1 MSDSGDA
8 AMAGIGFVALAV
20 VCVGLLWGCPNYNV
34 YSQRLS
40 GEAELAKAEYSRK
53 TAVVEAE
60 AKQQSAQSLAAA
72 DTLRAMGVARSN
84 QIIGQSLKDNP
95 DYLKWLW
102 VESLKERNGDII
114 YVPTEANLPIL
125 EATRKQLATP
135 ATK

>member
-1 MSDSGDA
+1 MNDQTPWGIITGCIVFLIVVA
-8 AMAGIGFVALAV
+8 ILAM
-20 VCVGLLWGCPNYNV
+20 WGWPNYTV
-34 YSQRLS
+34 YQQRLS

-53 TAVVEAE
+53 TTVVEAQ
-60 AKQQSAQSLAAA
+60 AKQQSAMSLAAA

-125 EATRKQLATP
+125 EARRAPSK
-135 ATK
+135 

>member
-1 MSDSGDA
+1 MNDQTPWGIITGCVVFLIA
-8 AMAGIGFVALAV
+8 VAILAM
-20 VCVGLLWGCPNYNV
+20 WGCPNYTV
-34 YSQRLS
+34 YQQRLS

-53 TAVVEAE
+53 TTVVEAQ
-60 AKQQSAQSLAAA
+60 AKQQSAMSLAAA

-125 EATRKQLATP
+125 EARRAPSK
-135 ATK
+135 